1 MNSTHTI
8 RLLSISVAV
17 VLASCGGGGGD
28 EPPAPDA
35 VTASAGSFSG
45 TAYLSSQT
53 VSRLAGREYGLNGSS
68 ARDLITVCNSIRA
81 GKNLP
86 ASPAIDP
93 AVLASLDV
101 QTTERYFDN
110 GVRAASYTSG
120 RVLDLPDL
128 QRWKTDAQ
136 RDPVAAL
143 PPDCAQHVLVAI
155 DTGLLWRDGLRYD
168 ISFRDRTA
176 KARSAQA
183 DFAPQT
189 LVDATEVAR
198 WPSELQDGQS
208 CKVAATESPL
218 GSVGSCIWQRFPLQK
233 LLNWPWVL
241 RSEATL
247 GSGAAALTQTTST
260 LGIENNRAVPEDKL
274 RVPDGFTVTGP

>member
-1 MNSTHTI
+1 MI
-8 RLLSISVAV
+8 RLLSTTAAV

-28 EPPAPDA
+28 EPSAPDA
-35 VTASAGSFSG
+35 VTAPAGSFTG
-45 TAYLSSQT
+45 TAHLRSQT
-53 VSRLAGREYGLNGSS
+53 VSRLAGREYLV
-68 ARDLITVCNSIRA
+68 TVCNSIRA

-128 QRWKTDAQ
+128 QRWKTDSL

-143 PPDCAQHVLVAI
+143 PPDCAQYALVAI

-176 KARSAQA
+176 KARAAQA
-183 DFAPQT
+183 DFTPQT

-247 GSGAAALTQTTST
+247 GSGAAALTQTIST
-260 LGIENNRAVPEDKL
+260 LDVQSNGAVPEDKL